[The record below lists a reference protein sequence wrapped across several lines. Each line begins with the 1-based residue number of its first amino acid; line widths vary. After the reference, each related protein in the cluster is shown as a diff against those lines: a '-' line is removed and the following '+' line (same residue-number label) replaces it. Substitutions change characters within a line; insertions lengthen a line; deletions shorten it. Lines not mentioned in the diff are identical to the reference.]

1 VDEWQKKGGKEEKK
15 RKTSRAAALYLD
27 FPKAQPPIGS
37 APPISH
43 LLTYQLAAQLA
54 AICFQLLNKCG
65 GGGGCISPGT
75 FGALQ
80 VLINLR
86 PGMPYA
92 SAI

>member
-1 VDEWQKKGGKEEKK
+1 LHAEDFVWMSGKKKGERRKKSGKQAE
-15 RKTSRAAALYLD
+15 AAALYLD

-65 GGGGCISPGT
+65 GGGGVYFPWHFRC
-75 FGALQ
+75 
-80 VLINLR
+80 V
-86 PGMPYA
+86 A
-92 SAI
+92 SAN